1 MERKFYPEN
10 FERFLRGHADQFKMS
25 PSKKVWHGIYNDL
38 HPGRRWPS
46 IAMSMLFIF
55 TLVIVGHL
63 NTNNGRTTPLQDLSS
78 LQASNNIK
86 TINKSQTV
94 KPNKTNLKE
103 NFVNNTGEVTADDN
117 DFDNV
122 TSPESIAKNTVPS
135 ITTGELTNIN
145 EPELIVSS
153 ENKNEN
159 PSLNRIEIPVTNI
172 PASNPLIEK
181 PKIEMTTNNEEETT
195 TTNTINP
202 VKGINSF
209 SEETHTK
216 ETRLNNPS
224 ENNSSEANAV
234 HGLKPKKINNVTWS
248 YYISPSISYRF
259 LSDDKIN
266 NTVMHK
272 SMLGYEAGTAMS
284 FNIFKRLQFTS
295 GLQVNY
301 TGYNIRANSTHPT
314 FALLVLNSEVPGQ
327 YTSHSSIS
335 HYGNRTGSEFTQL
348 KNYSL
353 QASVPVGLEY
363 LVAESNNV
371 KFGAAASFQPSFII
385 ASQAYLLSTD
395 GRNYLQNPDLH
406 RRWNMNTNFTLY
418 TSFKSNSFNWQIGPQ
433 VRYQL
438 LSSYSKKYPVK
449 ENLVNYGIRVGISKI
464 SK

>member
-1 MERKFYPEN
+1 MERNFYPEN

-63 NTNNGRTTPLQDLSS
+63 NTNNGRTTSLHDLST
-78 LQASNNIK
+78 LQAANKIKPAGTSN
-86 TINKSQTV
+86 TV
-94 KPNKTNLKE
+94 KQSKANLKE
-103 NFVNNTGEVTADDN
+103 KVVNNAGEIIADDN
-117 DFDNV
+117 TFYNI
-122 TSPESIAKNTVPS
+122 TAQQPIAKNTEPPG
-135 ITTGELTNIN
+135 ITTDVMNSNETNLTGA
-145 EPELIVSS
+145 S

-159 PSLNRIEIPVTNI
+159 PSFNKIEIPVTNT
-172 PASNPLIEK
+172 PVPNDLIET
-181 PKIEMTTNNEEETT
+181 PKVGLTINNKEET
-195 TTNTINP
+195 INSTP
-202 VKGINSF
+202 DPAKEINSF
-209 SEETHTK
+209 TNETLSP
-216 ETRLNNPS
+216 ETLLNTPS
-224 ENNSSEANAV
+224 EAGAINS
-234 HGLKPKKINNVTWS
+234 LKLKKLNNVTWS
-248 YYISPSISYRF
+248 YYLAPSLSHRF
-259 LSDDKIN
+259 ISDDKIN
-266 NTVMHK
+266 NAVIHK
-272 SMLGYEAGTAMS
+272 PMLGYEAGTAMS
-284 FNIFKRLQFTS
+284 FNIFKKLQFTS

-301 TGYNIRANSTHPT
+301 TGYNIRANNTHPT

-353 QASVPVGLEY
+353 QASVPIGLQY
-363 LVAESNNV
+363 LLAENDNV
-371 KFGAAASFQPSFII
+371 TFGAAASFQPSFII

-395 GRNYLQNPDLH
+395 RRNYLQNPYLF
-406 RRWNMNTNFTLY
+406 RQWNMNTNFTLY
-418 TSFKSNSFNWQIGPQ
+418 TSFRSNSFNWQIGPQ

-438 LSSYSKKYPVK
+438 LSSYTRKYPVK